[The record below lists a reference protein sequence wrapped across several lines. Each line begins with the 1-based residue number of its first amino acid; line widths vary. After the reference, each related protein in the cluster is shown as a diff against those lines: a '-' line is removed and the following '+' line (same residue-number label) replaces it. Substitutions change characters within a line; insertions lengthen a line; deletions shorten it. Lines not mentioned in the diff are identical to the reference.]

1 MDSEDYKWLDQ
12 TAHPTVRRLDLGRW
26 QFCCSPNQSW
36 YLSLFQMFSLTK
48 ECKSFSHPCN
58 REKRS
63 QLVRVTRAVSC
74 LRSMT
79 AAKKP
84 EDFYLASWRKVTII
98 PELFSHT
105 RQTKMCC
112 EKTTTAF
119 TAVTAVSAP
128 GPPGPQELQSLG
140 PSSFWRQAL
149 LRKTCSIS
157 QVGTLFSFCRSS
169 GTVLFHLIHV
179 LTSIS
184 NMTPQKRVFKAA
196 PLLLKQS
203 ILQIHSG

>member
-1 MDSEDYKWLDQ
+1 MLEKHDFSTEARGFLSSFLKEGDNHSNYFHTLDR
-12 TAHPTVRRLDLGRW
+12 PR
-26 QFCCSPNQSW
+26 C
-36 YLSLFQMFSLTK
+36 
-48 ECKSFSHPCN
+48 
-58 REKRS
+58 
-63 QLVRVTRAVSC
+63 
-74 LRSMT
+74 
-79 AAKKP
+79 AAKP
-84 EDFYLASWRKVTII
+84 I
-98 PELFSHT
+98 
-105 RQTKMCC
+105 
-112 EKTTTAF
+112 TTTAF

-128 GPPGPQELQSLG
+128 GPPGPQELRSLG

-184 NMTPQKRVFKAA
+184 NMIPQKQVFKAA